1 MTYTHPIPQH
11 NNPLTGIQIIEK
23 DSPGSP
29 ACARLSLTDN
39 SPEPL
44 RRPKPRRFPSRFYRD
59 PRCPRF
65 VELVSAAQR
74 TLLYRLA
81 CECRELQAPLPGFTP
96 TSPGA
101 DVHNI
106 LIYDPGWIPQRVF
119 LKTESTFKSLGVEYP
134 INPGDST
141 SFATMKLKLIQAIR
155 AISIKKASARAVN
168 VVLSK
173 CLYNRGAFVGVL
185 SSWSLAQCEELDE
198 VFATKIRRRTKN
210 M

>member
-81 CECRELQAPLPGFTP
+81 CECRERQAPAPALWKLTSSSGCSARS
-96 TSPGA
+96 SPGA
-101 DVHNI
+101 PHLVTGSWFI
-106 LIYDPGWIPQRVF
+106 RSGY
-119 LKTESTFKSLGVEYP
+119 SVE
-134 INPGDST
+134 
-141 SFATMKLKLIQAIR
+141 
-155 AISIKKASARAVN
+155 
-168 VVLSK
+168 
-173 CLYNRGAFVGVL
+173 
-185 SSWSLAQCEELDE
+185 W
-198 VFATKIRRRTKN
+198 
-210 M
+210 